1 MGAKPLPPEG
11 ATVGETVDAFHF
23 GEFHIVQP
31 KGRGHR
37 SGMDAMLLAAL
48 VAGTGSMRVADL
60 GAGAG
65 AAGMAVA
72 SRIEGAEVVLFER
85 SAEMASYARKS
96 IAHTHNARIAPR
108 LSLIEADVTLK
119 GKARIAAGLEDDVF
133 DHVIMNPPFNDAG
146 DRRAPD
152 DLKAEA
158 HAMDGAIFEDWIRT
172 AGAILRP
179 GGQLSLIARPE
190 SVANIIT
197 ACGRRFGGV
206 EITMMH
212 AREGE
217 SAIRLLAT
225 AIKGSRARLIFRAP
239 MFMHGPFQDGE
250 GSHRFLRDIDDLN
263 NGRAAYPRLGKTRRT
278 APAIAF

>member
-1 MGAKPLPPEG
+1 MRAEESQPER
-11 ATVGETVDAFHF
+11 ATVTETVDAFHF
-23 GEFHIVQP
+23 GEFHVVQP

-37 SGMDAMLLAAL
+37 SGMDAMLLAAM
-48 VAGTGSMRVADL
+48 VAGRGPMRVADL

-72 SRIEGAEVVLFER
+72 SRIDGADVMLFER
-85 SAEMASYARKS
+85 STEMADYARKS
-96 IAHTHNARIAPR
+96 VSHPDNARIAPR
-108 LSLIEADVTLK
+108 LSLIAADVTLR
-119 GKARIAAGLEDDVF
+119 GKARVAAGLEDDVF

-158 HAMDGAIFEDWIRT
+158 HAMDGDIFEDWIRT
-172 AGAILRP
+172 AGAILKP

-190 SVANIIT
+190 SIADIIR
-197 ACGRRFGGV
+197 ACGKRFGGI
-206 EITMMH
+206 EITMLH

-239 MFMHGPFQDGE
+239 LFMHGE
-250 GSHRFLRDIDDLN
+250 GTHRFLPFIDDLN
-263 NGRAAYPRLGKTRRT
+263 NGRAAYPRLGQARKAAT
-278 APAIAF
+278 ASRN